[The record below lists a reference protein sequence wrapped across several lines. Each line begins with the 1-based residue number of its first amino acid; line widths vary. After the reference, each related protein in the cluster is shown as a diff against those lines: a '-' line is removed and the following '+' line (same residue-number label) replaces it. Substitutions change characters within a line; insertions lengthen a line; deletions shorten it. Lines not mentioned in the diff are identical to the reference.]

1 MSEHN
6 QASQH
11 DSHHGTHHVQ
21 PFELYLKVFGALIV
35 LTVITVWIAQFD
47 FGHLNGFVAMFV
59 ATIKASLVGMYFM
72 NLKQDNKLYA
82 VILVT
87 AVAFL
92 FLLFGFALF
101 DFDTRVLE
109 TNPL

>member
-6 QASQH
+6 QN
-11 DSHHGTHHVQ
+11 SHHSAHHVQ

-35 LTVITVWIAQFD
+35 LTVITVWIAQFH
-47 FGHLNGFVAMFV
+47 FGILNGFIAMFV

-72 NLKQDNKLYA
+72 NLKQDNKLYT
-82 VILVT
+82 VILIT

-92 FLLFGFALF
+92 LLLFGFSIF

-109 TNPL
+109 TSPL